1 MVACRLRLVGLS
13 TVVAG
18 IVQSNRSDASL
29 KEMLTGGDHYCFYR
43 AEFVNPKNLSVK
55 VPLWVICDGPLYNL
69 SVWFS
74 PADASDANDPR
85 YWSIGGQHFNEII
98 PGGFRSGMAL
108 GIGKYRIEMSARNGT
123 VTEMLEIKEID
134 NAFTQSLAVFSFP
147 RRKNIFRVISTSAR
161 FAAAGLAR
169 ASLASGATCDSGQHY
184 RTHQRSFMADS
195 DMDRMWGHQTLCP

>member
-1 MVACRLRLVGLS
+1 LDFFLKIVSFGGTTILTFMGAYVTIYPLTKRSPSKKWWLAGFALVGLS
-13 TVVAG
+13 TVVAA

-43 AEFVNPKNLSVK
+43 AEFVEPKNLSAK
-55 VPLWVICDGPLYNL
+55 APLWVICDGPLYNL
-69 SVWFS
+69 SVWLS

-134 NAFTQSLAVFSFP
+134 NAFTQSLAVFRPPGEKIYSE
-147 RRKNIFRVISTSAR
+147 
-161 FAAAGLAR
+161 
-169 ASLASGATCDSGQHY
+169 
-184 RTHQRSFMADS
+184 
-195 DMDRMWGHQTLCP
+195 